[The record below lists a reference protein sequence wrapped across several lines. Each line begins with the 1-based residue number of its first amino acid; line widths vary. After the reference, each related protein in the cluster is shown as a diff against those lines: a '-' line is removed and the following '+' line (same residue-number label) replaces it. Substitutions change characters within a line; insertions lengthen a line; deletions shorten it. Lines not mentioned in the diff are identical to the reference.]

1 MIPVGGIKACEA
13 DMNCFTISKYY
24 KFIYDERMRFFQY
37 NSERKR
43 NVRKMKKY
51 VRKTVIKALQ
61 EIDKFH
67 VTMVQAPPGFGK
79 TVAVRQYFKRSGE
92 DHVWMDLRKKTIK
105 ELDTADIITQ
115 PYVILDH
122 VMKEHMYTGILHGFL
137 QKNIDRHN
145 IDRDIVLIYA
155 DEVPS
160 FFIL

>member
-24 KFIYDERMRFFQY
+24 KFIYDEHMRFFQY

-137 QKNIDRHN
+137 QKT
-145 IDRDIVLIYA
+145 
-155 DEVPS
+155 
-160 FFIL
+160 